1 MGITTERL
9 LLIGEICMPS
19 ERELEE
25 MREQIHQLPTQVNEK
40 EWIIDLE
47 NDSTPLIDLL
57 RGIH

>member
-1 MGITTERL
+1 
-9 LLIGEICMPS
+9 MPS

>member
-25 MREQIHQLPTQVNEK
+25 MREQIRQLPTQVNAK

>member
-9 LLIGEICMPS
+9 LQIGEICMPS
-19 ERELEE
+19 ERELKE
-25 MREQIHQLPTQVNEK
+25 MREQIRQLPTQINEK
-40 EWIIDLE
+40 EWIMDLE